1 MYANKTARLFDDQP
15 GCRICH
21 RENFDPGF
29 DLFFPNIPSEPVGNL
44 LGQEYGFSLSTA
56 FRISDNGFTV
66 LNVHG
71 FEFQDLTNAHTASGH
86 QLQHQP
92 VPLVSS
98 PEYDLV
104 DHILFKDLELCG
116 LASPA
121 QFSERWIVTGI
132 LDFRIEGI
140 FHEIEKGRQ
149 KGETESFGILLGA
162 IRNRGHE
169 SKDVLGCDGS

>member
-1 MYANKTARLFDDQP
+1 MGSDMDTNQITSFFDDQP
-15 GCRICH
+15 GCRICQ
-21 RENFDPGF
+21 RENPIIGP

-104 DHILFKDLELCG
+104 DHILFKDLELSG
-116 LASPA
+116 LASPE

-140 FHEIEKGRQ
+140 FDEIEKGRQ

-162 IRNRGHE
+162 IGDRGHE
-169 SKDVLGCDGS
+169 SQDVL